1 MQTIQAICNY
11 IDAMNP
17 AILLLWIAVALLA
30 LFTVIAFFLLARF
43 MRDISIQERERR
55 DVRK

>member
-30 LFTVIAFFLLARF
+30 LFTVRVT
-43 MRDISIQERERR
+43 E
-55 DVRK
+55 